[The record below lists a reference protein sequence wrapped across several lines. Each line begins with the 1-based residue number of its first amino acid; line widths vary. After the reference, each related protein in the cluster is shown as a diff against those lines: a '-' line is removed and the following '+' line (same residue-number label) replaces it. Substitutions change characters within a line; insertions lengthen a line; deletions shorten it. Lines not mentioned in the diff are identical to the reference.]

1 MLQEDGV
8 QEDSC
13 GCLLDPPATLHR
25 ETGGARQTNN
35 NRGKGCGQG
44 GREGGREMYMLYY
57 YP

>member
-13 GCLLDPPATLHR
+13 GRLLDPPATLHR
-25 ETGGARQTNN
+25 EMGGARQTNN

-44 GREGGREMYMLYY
+44 GREMYMLYY